1 MNYGDIIDN
10 ILVTTSAPTPS
21 TGWHKAIWVCLL
33 GWVVTIFG
41 VDVLSDSIWGVLF
54 FASWFGLPI
63 SIFQDARTIGEYT
76 DWPHY
81 TWAYLIGS
89 LIWFVSILAGGVYL
103 LQRYRKVSQQFP
115 IDSSQSDSGE
125 SDQSNN
131 EKNMQYESDN
141 QREGL
146 NAEQGQ
152 SDHSLNNIRDK
163 AERKVVDSIN
173 AKESGDIDSAI
184 QLLNDS
190 IDQYEQ
196 LKQKANSNDETRLLE
211 EIEETIQ
218 LAKKKRN
225 NLDRSLESQSELVDD
240 LERAERYLQT
250 AFVAHLEGEDTLA
263 NLRYRQARERY
274 QSALET
280 YENKL
285 QHSIE
290 SVEVSIRSEKEINN
304 KNVSE
309 LFDENDISQD
319 LIDNFEVVQDPSG
332 LLDIEYNSEAGESII
347 SSINNLKSTSVISN
361 KFAHKLKLIVYYTN
375 GDITINNKEEIKFR
389 CDLANNGYQ
398 ITNTNT

>member
-1 MNYGDIIDN
+1 M
-10 ILVTTSAPTPS
+10 TTSPPTPS
-21 TGWHKAIWVCLL
+21 TGWHKTIWVCLL

-41 VDVLSDSIWGVLF
+41 VNIISDNIWGVLF
-54 FASWFGLPI
+54 FVSWFGLPI
-63 SIFQDARTIGEYT
+63 AIFQDARTVREYT

-89 LIWFVSILAGGVYL
+89 VIWFVSILVGSVYL
-103 LQRYRKVSQQFP
+103 IQRYEKVSQP
-115 IDSSQSDSGE
+115 AIDTSQSDSGE
-125 SDQSNN
+125 SDQINN
-131 EKNMQYESDN
+131 EKNTQYKSDN

-152 SDHSLNNIRDK
+152 SDHSLDDIRKK

-184 QLLNDS
+184 ELLNDS

-211 EIEETIQ
+211 EIEGTVQ

-225 NLDRSLESQSELVDD
+225 NLDRSLESQSELADD

-285 QHSIE
+285 QHPIE
-290 SVEVSIRSEKEINN
+290 SLKVSIHSEKEISK
-304 KNVSE
+304 KNTSE
-309 LFDENDISQD
+309 LFNKNNISQE
-319 LIDNFEVVQDPSG
+319 LIDNLAVVQDPSD
-332 LLDIEYNSEAGESII
+332 LLDTEYNSEAGESVML
-347 SSINNLKSTSVISN
+347 SINNLKSNSGISD
-361 KFAHKLKLIVYYTN
+361 KLIHKLKLIVYYTD
-375 GDITINNKEEIKFR
+375 GDITIDNKEEIKFR
-389 CDLANNGYQ
+389 CDFANNGYQ
-398 ITNTNT
+398 ITNTNA